1 MRNFNH
7 RVRGTVTTA
16 VGLAAAGLFLGAC
29 NVNHELLAPQQPG
42 VISPEA
48 VNSATAADALWVG
61 ALNRWNNAFN
71 GGGNNTGSL
80 WGFSALFTDELRS
93 SDTFSQRNDADQRN
107 LANNDGV
114 LTSMYRSAQQARG
127 RARDAI
133 NALRTYDQSATG
145 QTHIG
150 EMYLAMGYIEM
161 EMSEMFCNGIPFGE
175 TVDGVPQYTQPLT
188 NVQGFQLAEARFDS
202 ALMYLTGTDAS
213 TTNIKNAVLV
223 AKARAQVDLGDFSS
237 AATTVASVPTDFQY
251 NWTYSQPTIDN
262 DWWVMGPSVKRYNAG
277 DSTDIGGRIY
287 NAIPFAQLGD
297 PRVDVSNEGF
307 GVAEDGHSEYFQVNN
322 WGRDDPIPP
331 LSGIDARL
339 IEAEARLQASD
350 IPGTMTILNN
360 LRDTAQTIGVF
371 AVPVMT
377 ALPTPPDLTSATD
390 VFFREKALWQFE
402 RGYRMGDLRRLVRQY
417 NRAPDNVFPAGP
429 NFIRNGTPAGAF
441 GTEVAFP
448 VPDDEKTNPN
458 FTGCLDTNA

>member
-107 LANNDGV
+107 LATNDGV
-114 LTSMYRSAQQARG
+114 LTSMYRTAQQARG

-188 NVQGFQLAEARFDS
+188 NSQGFQLAVARFDS

-213 TTNIKNAVLV
+213 STNIKNAVLV
-223 AKARAQVDLGDFSS
+223 AKARAQVDLGDFST

-251 NWTYSQPTIDN
+251 NWTYSQPTFDN

-287 NAIPFAQLGD
+287 NAIPFAELGD
-297 PRVDVSNEGF
+297 PRVDVTNEGF
-307 GVAEDGHSEYFQVNN
+307 GVAEDGHSEYLQVNN

-339 IEAEARLQASD
+339 IEAEARLQAPD
-350 IPGTMTILNN
+350 IPGMMTILNN

-377 ALPTPPDLTSATD
+377 ALPTPATQAAATD
-390 VFFREKALWQFE
+390 LFFREKALWQFE
-402 RGYRMGDLRRLVRQY
+402 RGYRLGDLRRLVRQY
-417 NRAPDNVFPAGP
+417 NRAQDAVFPSGP
-429 NFIRNGTPAGAF
+429 NFIRNGTPAGSF
-441 GTEVAFP
+441 GSQVAFP